1 MKIRDLFIAS
11 LLLINSLAG
20 NCESVRDCEM
30 KRNKDE
36 QYLCTAT
43 TMVNAVVCDQISTA
57 DGVFYCR
64 AMVAAN
70 SYGCEK
76 ITSPIKRQSCL
87 MAVRDKQRVAMW
99 R

>member
-1 MKIRDLFIAS
+1 MKLRQF
-11 LLLINSLAG
+11 LIGSVLSAISLAG
-20 NCESVRDCEM
+20 YGESVRDCEM

-43 TMVNAVVCDQISTA
+43 TMVNAVVCDQISSA

-64 AMVAAN
+64 AMVASN
-70 SYGCEK
+70 SYGCDK
-76 ITSPIKRQSCL
+76 IASPIRRQSCL

>member
-1 MKIRDLFIAS
+1 MGA
-11 LLLINSLAG
+11 LLLTLSLTG
-20 NCESVRDCEM
+20 FCESVRDCEM

-36 QYLCTAT
+36 QHLCTAT
-43 TMVNAVVCDQISTA
+43 TMVNAVVCDQISSP

-70 SYGCEK
+70 SYGCDK
-76 ITSPIKRQSCL
+76 IASPIKRQSCL
-87 MAVRDKQRVAMW
+87 MAVRDKQRMAMW